1 MTEEA
6 RIIGG
11 ILALALLA
19 FLAGPSLGDEAAVGE
34 GGGGYL
40 PLGDGWGTS
49 SDIDIIEPDEISS
62 WSLNPGEDN
71 IISQGIILKVKA
83 DAAWSVS
90 VSDGDETTNGRMTE
104 YDTINEQYVDQNP
117 KQLGAFMMVKATGDY
132 ATNDYVT
139 LPEEDKIAGSTSDT
153 GGVYVD
159 VPITLK
165 QTVSGSDPISDE
177 NRVYRIMITYT
188 GSITI

>member
-6 RIIGG
+6 RIRGG
-11 ILALALLA
+11 LLALALLVS
-19 FLAGPSLGDEAAVGE
+19 LAGPALGDEAAIGE

-49 SDIDIIEPDEISS
+49 SDIDIIEPNEISS
-62 WSLNPGEDN
+62 WSLTPGEDN
-71 IISQGIILKVKA
+71 IISQGITLKVKA

-90 VSDGDETTNGRMTE
+90 VSDGDKTTNGKMTE

-117 KQLGAFMMVKATGDY
+117 KQLGAFMMVKANG
-132 ATNDYVT
+132 DYVT
-139 LPEEDKIAGSTSDT
+139 LPEGGEIAGSTSDT

-165 QTVSGSDPISDE
+165 QTVSGSDPISAD
-177 NRVYRIMITYT
+177 NREYRILITYT